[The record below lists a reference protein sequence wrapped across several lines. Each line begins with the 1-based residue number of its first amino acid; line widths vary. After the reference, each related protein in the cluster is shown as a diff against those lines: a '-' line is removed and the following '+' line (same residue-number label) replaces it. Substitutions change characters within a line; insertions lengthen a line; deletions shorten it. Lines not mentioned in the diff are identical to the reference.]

1 MDYTIK
7 NIDDITSFTTWSN
20 KQKQDELLRIDCA
33 MYSFLGTDSSSKD
46 KERVKKNSK
55 YIYKSIKEINP
66 ELSEFLLNA
75 LDK

>member
-7 NIDDITSFTTWSN
+7 NIDDIISFTTWSN

-33 MYSFLGTDSSSKD
+33 MYSFLGTDSSIKD

-55 YIYKSIKEINP
+55 YIYKSIKKINP